1 MTSIRTRLT
10 SGLALA
16 ALLFTA
22 HADAQLV
29 YGVPPQKNA
38 RSALVTYSPLV
49 DYLSRVAG
57 EAVDMKVA
65 TGWFE
70 YQADIKAGRYD
81 LLIAEPHIVGWLM
94 DNLDY
99 EPLVKFPSLL
109 KYVVVVPA
117 DDTGVTAADDLV
129 TRIVCSRPPPSLG
142 ILLFYESFE
151 NPFQQPSL
159 ENING
164 GDLNVLAG
172 LYDGAC
178 DAALVTASFYHD
190 VLNDAQRSLLRVVVE
205 TRGMINEALAASPRL
220 SFEVKDQIIAGL
232 INEPAGIAATEGVR
246 QQSDNAARA
255 MVRANMLEYSGLS
268 ELLESQS
275 FGW

>member
-1 MTSIRTRLT
+1 MIKSSLK
-10 SGLALA
+10 LALA
-16 ALLFTA
+16 FVAIAFA
-22 HADAQLV
+22 SQAGAQLV

-38 RSALVTYSPLV
+38 RSALVTYSSLV
-49 DYLSRVAG
+49 DYLARVTG
-57 EAVDMKVA
+57 EQVDMKVA

-70 YQADIKAGRYD
+70 YQADIKAGAYD

-94 DNLDY
+94 DNQDY

-117 DDTGVTAADDLV
+117 DETGVNRPEDLV

-142 ILLFYESFE
+142 ILLFYEQFT

-164 GDLNVLAG
+164 GDINVLAG
-172 LYDGAC
+172 LYDGRC
-178 DAALVTASFYHD
+178 DAALLSASFVAD
-190 VLNDAQRSLLRVVVE
+190 VLNDAQRSLLDVVLE
-205 TRGMINEALAASPRL
+205 TRGMINEALVASPRI
-220 SFEVKDQIIAGL
+220 SFETKDRIINGL
-232 INEPAGIAATEGVR
+232 VNDPAGIAATEEIR
-246 QQSDNAARA
+246 EQSDSAAQT

-268 ELLESQS
+268 DLLESQS